1 MYLMAQDA
9 EDMELTLTGMAASL
23 GVSEDTARALLT
35 SGEIPSRKQGRQWRV
50 ARSDIE
56 AYKRRQRLRDTDK
69 WKAIH
74 LNREE
79 EVEEQ

>member
-1 MYLMAQDA
+1 MPLMTQDA
-9 EDMELTLTGMAASL
+9 EDMELTLTEVAASL
-23 GVSEDTARALLT
+23 GVSEDTARVLLT
-35 SGEIPSRKQGRQWRV
+35 SGEIPSRKQGRQWRI
-50 ARSDIE
+50 ARSDVE
-56 AYKRRQRLRDTDK
+56 AYKRRRRQRDTDK